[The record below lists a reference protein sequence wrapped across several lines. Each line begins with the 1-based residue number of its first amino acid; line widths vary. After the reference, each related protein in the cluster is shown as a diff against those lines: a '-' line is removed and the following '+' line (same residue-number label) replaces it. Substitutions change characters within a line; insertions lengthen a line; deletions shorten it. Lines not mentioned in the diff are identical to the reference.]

1 VGGGWALAQPGALY
15 RWAEHTEAE
24 PENLAPLLSRE
35 NGKPLS
41 EPKVE
46 LAAAVDTVR
55 LAAGQT
61 RRLEGRSLTVGSS
74 TASPGATSRSFE
86 RHLSL
91 QEGFEG

>member
-1 VGGGWALAQPGALY
+1 LY
-15 RWAEHTEAE
+15 QWAERIEAE
-24 PENLAPLLSRE
+24 PKNLAPLLSRE
-35 NGKPLS
+35 NGRLLFES
-41 EPKVE
+41 KVE

-55 LAAGQT
+55 FAAGQT

-91 QEGFEG
+91 